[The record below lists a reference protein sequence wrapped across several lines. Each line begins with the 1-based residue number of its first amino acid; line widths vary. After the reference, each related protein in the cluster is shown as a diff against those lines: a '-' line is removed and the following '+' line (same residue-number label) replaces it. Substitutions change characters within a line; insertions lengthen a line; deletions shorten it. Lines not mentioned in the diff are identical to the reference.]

1 MSQKKGIQ
9 TSFTSM
15 TSGVYS
21 QVVSKSWKMFSEF
34 KVESRKMSSTNEVQ
48 DNFEAEKSGNVLFL
62 LIVETY
68 DQQIRLKRAEIE
80 RLKTMKSID
89 QAIHSQVKELTLARS
104 EALQLRQKIQLQSD
118 CMKKGVK

>member
-15 TSGVYS
+15 TSGVHS
-21 QVVSKSWKMFSEF
+21 QLVSKSWKMFSEF

-62 LIVETY
+62 
-68 DQQIRLKRAEIE
+68 
-80 RLKTMKSID
+80 
-89 QAIHSQVKELTLARS
+89 
-104 EALQLRQKIQLQSD
+104 
-118 CMKKGVK
+118 